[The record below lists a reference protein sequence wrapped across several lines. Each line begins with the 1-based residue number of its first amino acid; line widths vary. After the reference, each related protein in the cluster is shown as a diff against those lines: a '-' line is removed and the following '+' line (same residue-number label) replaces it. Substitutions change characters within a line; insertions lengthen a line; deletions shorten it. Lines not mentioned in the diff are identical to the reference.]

1 MFLRIFSIL
10 LGLTV
15 KIIICQRAI
24 LLATGSPARTE
35 VSVITIL
42 EVHVL
47 YTNFIKIKSA

>member
-15 KIIICQRAI
+15 KIIIGQRAI

-42 EVHVL
+42 EVHVM
-47 YTNFIKIKSA
+47 